1 RARSL
6 HAFSNARSR
15 RMKESLICRS
25 PGLHLRI
32 MPIRSNWSNQWLITA
47 PEEISEASMKKMPI
61 NRRAALRRW
70 RVQTHPPMSNRKR
83 MLRGKSSGEEAL
95 LQFGRPR
102 LRPRQGATFLNVF
115 LEYAGNRHLHHR
127 RHHRLTAGVEQIHDE
142 LLVRTITAGCN
153 GSWASDRS
161 TSSVL

>member
-1 RARSL
+1 
-6 HAFSNARSR
+6 
-15 RMKESLICRS
+15 
-25 PGLHLRI
+25 
-32 MPIRSNWSNQWLITA
+32 
-47 PEEISEASMKKMPI
+47 MKKMPI

-70 RVQTHPPMSNRKR
+70 PVQTHRPMSNRKR

-95 LQFGRPR
+95 PQFGRPR
-102 LRPRQGATFLNVF
+102 LRPRHRATFLNVF

-127 RHHRLTAGVEQIHDE
+127 RLTAGVEQIHDE